1 MKDYKVTVDIME
13 AKLEYIIEATDDNE
27 ADSIAEGIRATMH
40 TEMIKILDKYTKGHR
55 SAQYTAM
62 TIDDSNPKI
71 DRRKKL
77 LKHKNPSDV

>member
-1 MKDYKVTVDIME
+1 MPDYKVTIDVME
-13 AKLEYIIEATDDNE
+13 AKLEYIIEAMNDDE

-40 TEMIKILDKYTKGHR
+40 SEMIKILDEYTKDHR

-71 DRRKKL
+71 NRRKKL
-77 LKHKNPSDV
+77 LKSKNPSSV